1 MEFILGALSELFGEL
16 ILGAL
21 AELLLGLIGQVI
33 GAMAAGM
40 FNRLTGRSREAL
52 ADARKPLSGSA
63 RFVIFAL
70 ASCMIGV
77 LSLQLF
83 PASFARTQDTRIAV
97 LIGVPIAC
105 GLMMAAVGA
114 WRQKRGRPAGSL
126 ESFSHGLAFALP
138 TTLIRFIWAA

>member
-1 MEFILGALSELFGEL
+1 MEFILGALFELLGEL

-21 AELLLGLIGQVI
+21 AELLLGLVGQLV
-33 GAMAAGM
+33 GDMAAGI
-40 FNRLTGRSREAL
+40 FNRLTGRGRAAVGEP
-52 ADARKPLSGSA
+52 RKALSGSA
-63 RFVIFAL
+63 RFILFAL
-70 ASCMIGV
+70 ASCVIGAV
-77 LSLQLF
+77 SLQLF
-83 PASFARTQDTRIAV
+83 PASFARTLDTRIAV

-138 TTLIRFIWAA
+138 TTLIRYIWAT